1 MTMNDDDLA
10 VILRK
15 FDLEPDRSW
24 SLGNLTGPR
33 FPSYLR
39 KAHLFLE
46 SGIEWFAD
54 EELLIESFKKY
65 FAEKKFHDF
74 LRCSLREIISIN
86 NHIYETSNLKLPAL
100 GELALKNNI
109 TDLYLIIAE
118 EYCCWPPDGND
129 EDDIKQED
137 YDEFIFEKVEEIKW
151 TLSTLVLGSS
161 LFLLQAYLERMLGKA
176 CNLLEDKG
184 LSTEFCYAPSRRSL
198 VDQMLEHIASCTD
211 FSIQSEPSKRL
222 LFALRV
228 GRNKFAHGSWEELD
242 IALRGMTLSVA
253 VSVCTDLT
261 FEVASAIFKEYKNQ
275 SARP

>member
-1 MTMNDDDLA
+1 MNDNDLS
-10 VILRK
+10 VILKK

-24 SLGNLTGPR
+24 SLGNLTGPS
-33 FPSYLR
+33 FPLYLR

-46 SGIEWFAD
+46 AGIEWFAD

-65 FAEKKFHDF
+65 FEEKEFHDF
-74 LRCSLREIISIN
+74 LRGSLREIILIN
-86 NHIYETSNLKLPAL
+86 NHIYEISNLKLPAL
-100 GELALKNNI
+100 GEFSLNNNI
-109 TDLYLIIAE
+109 TDLYLLIAE
-118 EYCCWPPDGND
+118 EYCCWPPDGDD
-129 EDDIKQED
+129 EGDLNQKD

-184 LSTEFCYAPSRRSL
+184 LSTEFFYAPSRRSL

-211 FSIQSEPSKRL
+211 FSIQSDPSKRF

-228 GRNKFAHGSWEELD
+228 GRNKFAHSSWEEMD
-242 IALRGMTLSVA
+242 IALGGMTLA
-253 VSVCTDLT
+253 GFVSVCTDLT
-261 FEVASAIFKEYKNQ
+261 YEVASAIFKEYKDQ
-275 SARP
+275 SVRP